1 MAITS
6 FTFPS
11 TYVIPNNITCTSGS
25 TTLTCTVSTNTIN
38 IQFIPLL
45 QNSSI
50 YNFTINGIQNPIS
63 LKPSTSIS
71 ITTRTQDLLYQY
83 SAVST
88 GLEQTNTIASA
99 FTALTYQFTNQ
110 MLSEQSS
117 LVINI
122 TMADSPSYL
131 LIQYAPSFLVTNGSQ
146 ITCSASSFTAI
157 CSLILNNATGF
168 YQTKIS
174 STSSIPTSLFTLN
187 LSTLNNPSTIPNDY
201 TWVSSFTSDDYLIS

>member
-25 TTLTCTVSTNTIN
+25 TTLTCTVSSNTIN

-99 FTALTYQFTNQ
+99 FTALTY
-110 MLSEQSS
+110 
-117 LVINI
+117 
-122 TMADSPSYL
+122 
-131 LIQYAPSFLVTNGSQ
+131 
-146 ITCSASSFTAI
+146 
-157 CSLILNNATGF
+157 
-168 YQTKIS
+168 
-174 STSSIPTSLFTLN
+174 
-187 LSTLNNPSTIPNDY
+187 
-201 TWVSSFTSDDYLIS
+201 